1 MVCAMQKIVFFNTYK
16 LKKGVSVPDFLVS
29 VEELV
34 NGYIS
39 KQEGYISFD
48 LLADGDTWADS
59 TTFETMTDA
68 KNFAGTSCPNDLA
81 EKFYEFINLSTCKSH
96 FYTTEMS
103 FGEEK

>member
-1 MVCAMQKIVFFNTYK
+1 MQKVAFFNSYK
-16 LKKGVSVPDFLVS
+16 LKKGVSIPDFLVS

-39 KQEGYISFD
+39 KQKGYISFD

-68 KNFAGTSCPNDLA
+68 KRFAEASCPNDLA
-81 EKFYEFINLSTCKSH
+81 EKFYALINLSTCKSH
-96 FYTTEMS
+96 FYTTEKS
-103 FGEEK
+103 FGED